1 MRFGDKKTWYYRLKN
16 FFNFLKGLQ
25 IPRHSAAACF
35 FLILS
40 VFPILVLV
48 FSLLSYTS
56 IEVTDVISLMQPL
69 VPDALL
75 PYAESFLSSAYENV
89 SGTLLSISALVA
101 LWSASRGMRSLQ
113 QGLSTVYG
121 SEETRG
127 YFLSRLISTLY
138 TFVFLILLVLTLV
151 LHVFS
156 GALVDFLQMTTD
168 PVLMTLLQIIDLR
181 FVILLALQTVLFTI
195 MYTLLP
201 SKHNRFS
208 DSFPG
213 AVMAALG
220 WLIFSDLF
228 SKYMEYFPWYTN
240 LFGSVY
246 ALALGMLWLYFC
258 ICIFFCGGALNRWL
272 KEHSK

>member
-1 MRFGDKKTWYYRLKN
+1 MRLGDKKTWYYRLKN

-89 SGTLLSISALVA
+89 SGTLLSISAVVA

-121 SEETRG
+121 TEETRG

-138 TFVFLILLVLTLV
+138 TFVFLILLVLTLI

-201 SKHNRFS
+201 SKPNRFS

-213 AVMAALG
+213 AVMSALG

-228 SKYMEYFPWYTN
+228 SRYMEYFPWYTN

-258 ICIFFCGGALNRWL
+258 ICIFFYGGALNRWL